1 MRLLAFSDLHN
12 NVACVRKLRA
22 QEANDYDAIAIA
34 GDIGSHRATEIFDV
48 LRSFKCPIV
57 YVYGNWDR
65 NLGYDRSF
73 GKGCHLIH
81 LNVVRIGRLT
91 FTGFSYPR
99 GLDPRTGRRTRN
111 LSNGQ
116 YAEVCRRLVA
126 QMLAERRGDL
136 RRTVF
141 MSHDRT
147 PRLAEAFPGLLLHLY
162 GHVHRY
168 EVLQRGATTYVNLS
182 ALDRMRAVRPA
193 GRKTARATAIRYV
206 NAGNYS
212 VIEVARS
219 GRVSVECRL
228 LQHAYAGWT
237 DAPGHERLDGPLV
250 PEETAFG
257 DNVRTRE
264 SPRNESLRATQA

>member
-1 MRLLAFSDLHN
+1 MRLLACSDLHN

-22 QEANDYDAIAIA
+22 QETNDYDAIAIA
-34 GDIGSHRATEIFDV
+34 GDIGGHRAAEIFDV
-48 LRSFKCPIV
+48 LRSFECPIV

-65 NLGYDRSF
+65 KLGYGQSF

-81 LNVVRIGRLT
+81 LNAVKIGLLT
-91 FTGFSYPR
+91 FTGFCYPR
-99 GLDPRTGRRTRN
+99 GIDPRSGRRTRN

-116 YAEVCRRLVA
+116 YAESCRRLVA
-126 QMLAERRGDL
+126 KVLAARRADL

-168 EVLQRGATTYVNLS
+168 DVLHRGRTTYVNLS

-193 GRKTARATAIRYV
+193 GRNAVRPADIRYV

-212 VIEVARS
+212 VIEVGRA

-257 DNVRTRE
+257 DNMRTCE